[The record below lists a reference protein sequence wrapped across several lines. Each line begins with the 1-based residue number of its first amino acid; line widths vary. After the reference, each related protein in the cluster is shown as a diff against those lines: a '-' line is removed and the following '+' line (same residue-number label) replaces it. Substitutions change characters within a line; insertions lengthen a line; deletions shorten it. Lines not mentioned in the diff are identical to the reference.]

1 MLHASFEL
9 NPLAIISPA
18 KCRNK
23 AEAFAEI
30 AAIAAKTYALDSIQ
44 VEDVLLARERLGSTG
59 FGRATAIPHGRV
71 GGLHRPVMIM
81 LRPTRALAWEAV
93 DDLPVDL
100 IVALLSPESGGAM
113 HLKAL
118 AELSRMLRDAQ
129 WVEKLKGARDSDSM
143 FALIEAYERRD
154 AA

>member
-9 NPLAIISPA
+9 SPQAIVSPA

-30 AAIAAKTYALDSIQ
+30 AAMAAKTYALDSIE

-59 FGRATAIPHGRV
+59 FGRAVAIPHGRV

-81 LRPTRALAWEAV
+81 LRPSRALAWDAV

-100 IVALLSPESGGAM
+100 IVALLSPEAGGAL

-118 AELSRMLRDAQ
+118 AELSRMLRDGP
-129 WVEKLKGARDSDSM
+129 WVEKLKGARDADSI
-143 FALIEAYERRD
+143 FALIETYEHRN